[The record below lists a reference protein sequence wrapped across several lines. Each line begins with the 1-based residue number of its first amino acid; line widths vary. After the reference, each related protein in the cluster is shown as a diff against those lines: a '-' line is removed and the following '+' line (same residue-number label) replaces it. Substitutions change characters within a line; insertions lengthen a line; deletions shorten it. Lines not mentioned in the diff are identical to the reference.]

1 MPNELCYEQS
11 SRSHLDPIWSNTQP
25 EHVIDPKQLWDNV
38 VIRAVRAES
47 YGAQAIGGTPS
58 ISFQRTLRS
67 PAHRAVEYSVTE
79 LRSRLDHAN
88 QHFRRKAAAVLRDKD
103 AALLL
108 ATLYKQSNMRVQDFD
123 TCTFGIPLAKLAAA
137 NFCDI
142 GSRSIYITMAGR
154 EFIESIA
161 ES

>member
-1 MPNELCYEQS
+1 M
-11 SRSHLDPIWSNTQP
+11 
-25 EHVIDPKQLWDNV
+25 
-38 VIRAVRAES
+38 
-47 YGAQAIGGTPS
+47 
-58 ISFQRTLRS
+58 
-67 PAHRAVEYSVTE
+67 
-79 LRSRLDHAN
+79 
-88 QHFRRKAAAVLRDKD
+88 LRDKD